1 MKKIKKIIKG
11 LLITM
16 LIFIVGV
23 VGLIG
28 CGNKV
33 ENSQGAT
40 SEKKVVKIGITTPD
54 DIIWDAVK
62 KKAAEDNIEIQTIC
76 FSNVNINEV
85 LASKDIDLNAFQHYA
100 YFEKNKADLG
110 LDLVSLGDMYI
121 LRLDIYSK
129 KYKSIGELPNGAKI
143 AVPNDAV
150 NIGRSL
156 KVFEEGGLITLKEG
170 AGKVPE
176 VADIVSNPKNIQLV
190 EIEHSQIVRSL
201 DDVDAGIV
209 FVKDAVDAKLD
220 PSKDP
225 IYVNKV
231 DPTDDNLK
239 QYINLIAARAED
251 KDNETYKKVIK
262 AFNSEDVAK
271 AIFEQF
277 KHGAIPAWDEKYAKQ

>member
-16 LIFIVGV
+16 LIFIVGA
-23 VGLIG
+23 VGLTG
-28 CGNKV
+28 CGNKAA
-33 ENSQGAT
+33 NSQGAT

-62 KKAAEDNIEIQTIC
+62 KKAAEDNIEIQTVC

-85 LASKDIDLNAFQHYA
+85 LAKGDVDLNAFQHYA

-129 KYKSIGELPNGAKI
+129 KYKSLDELPNGAKI

-150 NIGRSL
+150 NIGRSI
-156 KVFEEGGLITLKEG
+156 KVFEEAGLITLKEG
-170 AGKVPE
+170 TGNTPE
-176 VADIVSNPKNIQLV
+176 VADIASNPKNIQLV

-201 DDVDAGIV
+201 DDVDAAIV

-225 IYVNKV
+225 IYVNKI

-251 KDNETYKKVIK
+251 KDNETYKKVVK
-262 AFNSEDVAK
+262 AFNSEEVAQ

>member
-1 MKKIKKIIKG
+1 MKKVKKTTIK
-11 LLITM
+11 LLSTM
-16 LIFIVGV
+16 LIFIVGA
-23 VGLIG
+23 VGLIS
-28 CGNKV
+28 CGNKAD
-33 ENSQGAT
+33 SKGAT

-62 KKAAEDNIEIQTIC
+62 KKAAEDNIEVQTVC

-85 LASKDIDLNAFQHYA
+85 LASGDVDLNAFQHYA

-129 KYKSIGELPNGAKI
+129 KYKSLDELPNGAKI

-156 KVFEEGGLITLKEG
+156 KVFEEAGLITLKEG
-170 AGKVPE
+170 AGNTPE
-176 VADIVSNPKNIQLV
+176 FADIASNHKNIQLV

-209 FVKDAVDAKLD
+209 FVKDSVDAGLD
-220 PSKDP
+220 PSKNP

-231 DPTDDNLK
+231 DPTDNNLK

-251 KDNETYKKVIK
+251 KDNETYKKVVK
-262 AFNSEDVAK
+262 AFNSEEVAE